1 MSEDDDDAPAMPVP
15 EHGLPAGTPVLT
27 PTGEQPVEALAPG
40 DLVIA
45 VSGQGAPFQRILEIR
60 RAVVPAALVRLR
72 AGALAEGA
80 PREDLLLPTGQAL
93 LVDGVLVRAGALLG
107 GPGAVLEQ
115 QAGLCEVFG
124 IVLAGHD
131 AVLAA
136 GTPIETAPPG
146 PDAPAFAPRAGA
158 EARLRAI
165 PGVDT
170 VDRRGQEFTVRG
182 RDAGLVTHVIQRL
195 AADRIHVTDF
205 RTVFPTLEDVF
216 LALTGHSIRD

>member
-1 MSEDDDDAPAMPVP
+1 MSDDDDDAPAMPVP

-27 PTGEQPVEALAPG
+27 PSGEQPVEALALG
-40 DLVIA
+40 GLVIA

-93 LVDGVLVRAGALLG
+93 LVDGVLVQAGALLG

-115 QAGLCEVFG
+115 QAGLCEVFS

-136 GTPIETAPPG
+136 GTPVETAPPG
-146 PDAPAFAPRAGA
+146 LDVPAFAPRTGA
-158 EARLRAI
+158 EAWLRA
-165 PGVDT
+165 
-170 VDRRGQEFTVRG
+170 
-182 RDAGLVTHVIQRL
+182 RL
-195 AADRIHVTDF
+195 AWRAEAMGWAEALPDDAAA
-205 RTVFPTLEDVF
+205 PGLD
-216 LALTGHSIRD
+216 LAEELASSALAPALPPSPFAGPGA